1 MSLDLNVKKLSETAI
16 LPTYA
21 NEFAAG
27 LDFYIDGQVNELFCI
42 GPNDTGMIGT
52 GIAVEIPDGYYG
64 MLVIRSGIAAKKNLT
79 LANGVGIID
88 SDYRGEIKLILKN
101 NSKYDQYVT
110 AGERLAQLILM
121 PFERANIIETE
132 TLSKTVRAEAGF
144 GSTGNF

>member
-42 GPNDTGMIGT
+42 GPNDSGMVGT
-52 GIAVEIPDGYYG
+52 GIAVEIPEGYYG
-64 MLVIRSGIAAKKNLT
+64 MLVIRSGIAAKKNLS

-101 NSKYDQYVT
+101 NSKYDQYIT

-121 PFERANIIETE
+121 PFERANIVETE
-132 TLSKTVRAEAGF
+132 ILSKTARAEAGF

>member
-1 MSLDLNVKKLSETAI
+1 MSLDLNIQRLTETAI

-52 GIAVEIPDGYYG
+52 GIAIEIPEGYFG
-64 MLVIRSGIAAKKNLT
+64 MLVIRSGMAAKKNLT

-101 NSKYDQYVT
+101 NSKYDQYIT
-110 AGERLAQLILM
+110 AGERVAQMIFI
-121 PFERANIIETE
+121 PFERVNVVEAES
-132 TLSKTVRAEAGF
+132 LSKTLRAEAGF

>member
-27 LDFYIDGQVNELFCI
+27 LDFYIDGQVDELFCI
-42 GPNDTGMIGT
+42 GPDDIGMIGT
-52 GIAVEIPDGYYG
+52 GIAIEIPEGYYG
-64 MLVIRSGIAAKKNLT
+64 MLVIRSGIAAKKHLT

-101 NSKYDQYVT
+101 NSKYEQYIT
-110 AGERLAQLILM
+110 AGERIAQLILM

-132 TLSKTVRAEAGF
+132 TLSKTIRAEAGF